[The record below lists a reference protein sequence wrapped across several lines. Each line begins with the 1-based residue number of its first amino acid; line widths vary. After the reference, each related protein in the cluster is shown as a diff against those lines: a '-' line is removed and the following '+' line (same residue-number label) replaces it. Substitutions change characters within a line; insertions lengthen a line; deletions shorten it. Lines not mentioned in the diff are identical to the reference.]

1 MFKRKRVQVIK
12 CEFCAEGSSE
22 VSLISEMSSEFV
34 WSSIFWVFKL
44 SRVNSV
50 NEFPKL
56 SPQL

>member
-1 MFKRKRVQVIK
+1 MFKTMRRQIIK
-12 CEFCAEGSSE
+12 CEFCAEGSIE
-22 VSLISEMSSEFV
+22 GTLNFEISLEFV

-56 SPQL
+56 SRQL